1 MLVGW
6 RMTVVGKKILNELG
20 RQHADVRAA
29 IAAWTA
35 EVEAAT
41 WKGPQDVKKRFP
53 SASFIGEGRVVFN
66 LKGNHY
72 RLDVQIDDLAKVA
85 LVKRIGTHAEY
96 DAWKF

>member
-1 MLVGW
+1 
-6 RMTVVGKKILNELG
+6 MTVVGKRTLNEFAL
-20 RQHADVRAA
+20 QHADVRAA

-41 WKGPQDVKKRFP
+41 WKGSQEVKARFP
-53 SASFIGEGRVVFN
+53 SASLVGDGRVVFN

-72 RLDVQIDDLAKVA
+72 RLDVQIDYITKVV

-96 DAWKF
+96 DTWKF